1 MKRAVLNGSFYL
13 QLSYC
18 FYIHIHTTLGK
29 TFVVNLCMEEW
40 LKPVVIYLS
49 HIIEL
54 VGAAVIALAVLLFI
68 FQFTVSHL
76 GIKPHRGNIELRVKF
91 GSYLTLVLELLL
103 GADIL
108 VTAVAP
114 TWDDIGKLAA
124 IASIRTVLNY
134 FLERDLKSWEKESN
148 VKDGISHMVSKEGVK
163 L

>member
-1 MKRAVLNGSFYL
+1 MSRIERLFVFIICLIFPLVITS
-13 QLSYC
+13 
-18 FYIHIHTTLGK
+18 LGK
-29 TFVVNLCMEEW
+29 TFVVSFSMEEW
-40 LKPVVIYLS
+40 LKPAVVYLS

-54 VGAAVIALAVLLFI
+54 VGAAVIALALLIFI
-68 FQFTVSHL
+68 YRFTVSHL
-76 GIKPHRGNIELRVKF
+76 GIKPHSGNIELRVKF

-114 TWDDIGKLAA
+114 TWEDIGKLAA

-134 FLERDLKSWEKESN
+134 FLERDLKSWERESN
-148 VKDGISHMVSKEGVK
+148 EEGGINPIKEGIK

>member
-1 MKRAVLNGSFYL
+1 M
-13 QLSYC
+13 
-18 FYIHIHTTLGK
+18 
-29 TFVVNLCMEEW
+29 
-40 LKPVVIYLS
+40 
-49 HIIEL
+49 
-54 VGAAVIALAVLLFI
+54 VGAAVIALALLLFI
-68 FQFTVSHL
+68 FQFSVSHL

-114 TWDDIGKLAA
+114 TWEDIVKLAA

-148 VKDGISHMVSKEGVK
+148 VEGHKPHVT
-163 L
+163 

>member
-1 MKRAVLNGSFYL
+1 
-13 QLSYC
+13 
-18 FYIHIHTTLGK
+18 
-29 TFVVNLCMEEW
+29 MEEW
-40 LKPVVIYLS
+40 LKPAVVYLS

-54 VGAAVIALAVLLFI
+54 VGAAVIALALLI
-68 FQFTVSHL
+68 FVYRFTVSHL
-76 GIKPHRGNIELRVKF
+76 GIKPHSGNIELRVKF

-114 TWDDIGKLAA
+114 TWEDIGKLAA

-134 FLERDLKSWEKESN
+134 FLERDLKSWEMESN
-148 VKDGISHMVSKEGVK
+148 EEGKINPVKEGVK

>member
-1 MKRAVLNGSFYL
+1 MD
-13 QLSYC
+13 
-18 FYIHIHTTLGK
+18 
-29 TFVVNLCMEEW
+29 EW
-40 LKPVVIYLS
+40 LKPAVVYLS

-54 VGAAVIALAVLLFI
+54 IGAAVIALALILFI
-68 FQFTVSHL
+68 YQFIVSHL

-114 TWDDIGKLAA
+114 TWEDIGKLAA
-124 IASIRTVLNY
+124 IAFIRTVLNY
-134 FLERDLKSWEKESN
+134 FLERDLKSWQRESN
-148 VKDGISHMVSKEGVK
+148 EEGKINPIKEGIK

>member
-1 MKRAVLNGSFYL
+1 
-13 QLSYC
+13 
-18 FYIHIHTTLGK
+18 
-29 TFVVNLCMEEW
+29 MEVW
-40 LKPVVIYLS
+40 LKSTVIYLS

-54 VGAAVIALAVLLFI
+54 VGAAVIALALVLFI
-68 FQFTVSHL
+68 YQFIISHL

-114 TWDDIGKLAA
+114 SWEDIGKLAA

-134 FLERDLKSWEKESN
+134 FLERDLKSWDRERSEENKIATLEQ
-148 VKDGISHMVSKEGVK
+148 GVK